1 MNELKQVPAEL
12 LMDGTSELCLYDD
25 DSFEAMI
32 EKMMLMTIEERQETF
47 DTANRI
53 LDALEVAE
61 HQLRGATLH

>member
-1 MNELKQVPAEL
+1 
-12 LMDGTSELCLYDD
+12 MDGTSELCLYDD